1 MNEFIPNEVAVTCPL
16 KFDMVML
23 KDNKANDGG
32 DQPMDSGD
40 HPMKYGGDAPQVPV
54 EEKRSD
60 AFLHVDIIVK
70 PIYTMLEVMERVDED
85 SLVTEAMYSLPA
97 VTDPILSPTVESP
110 SIDPI
115 RVLFEQ
121 VMAGLARVETRMDD
135 YDRRPSSLHT
145 LRPEPEPPHSRATP
159 RSLEVVLPFT
169 PPFAAVSVAMPPL
182 PTNAPCLSRTE
193 GFLPNPNCAA
203 GSLRPGFDHQQS
215 VWEPPSTSRPQRSSW
230 DLPPTSGSQQA
241 APWDLHPSSHAQH
254 SSWDL
259 PPTSRAQ
266 QAAPWVMP
274 PTSRAPLAWDLPP
287 PSRTHTSWDLPLA
300 SRAPTAW
307 DALGPRFSD
316 HQTHGGRSS
325 WDPPGQQHTYWEQH
339 HEPVLDQPL
348 LQRWPAYCHPPSHHG
363 SAAPMPAA
371 QAPAPI
377 SLPHGPDIRY
387 GSMKSLADDIDNRES
402 VQSRQIYYDDIVID
416 QLLHQDPI
424 GKEEE
429 LTEVEEFLQVF
440 DEPQFDMDLSN
451 VIAQTKDVSHSSVD
465 VSGSIHGNNDSC
477 TAAGLSLTYRKHDV
491 EHDRVYST
499 LLSNWIDSFLLKKD
513 REGPIEEVEK
523 SATDAGGRLLELD
536 TSCKCLPKETTESIA
551 NAGLKAGDVM
561 SELDVSR
568 ISFPKYELAY
578 VLDDVRQLA
587 KVVSVVQE
595 VDCVKQ
601 EATSIYL
608 LRCFQKTPPPV
619 LVLCEHETG
628 EDFVVKWSYKADE
641 ADWESCK

>member
-1 MNEFIPNEVAVTCPL
+1 MSDCQSF
-16 KFDMVML
+16 
-23 KDNKANDGG
+23 GG
-32 DQPMDSGD
+32 Q
-40 HPMKYGGDAPQVPV
+40 
-54 EEKRSD
+54 
-60 AFLHVDIIVK
+60 
-70 PIYTMLEVMERVDED
+70 
-85 SLVTEAMYSLPA
+85 TEAMYSLPA

-135 YDRRPSSLHT
+135 YDRRPSSLHK

-182 PTNAPCLSRTE
+182 PTTAPCLSRTE
-193 GFLPNPNCAA
+193 GFLPNPNCAT
-203 GSLRPGFDHQQS
+203 GSLRPGFDQPQS
-215 VWEPPSTSRPQRSSW
+215 VWEPPPTSRPQRSSW

-266 QAAPWVMP
+266 QTAPWVMP
-274 PTSRAPLAWDLPP
+274 PTSRAPSAWDLPP
-287 PSRTHTSWDLPLA
+287 PSRAHTSWDPPLP

-325 WDPPGQQHTYWEQH
+325 WDPPEQQHTYWEQH

-363 SAAPMPAA
+363 STAPMPAT

-377 SLPHGPDIRY
+377 SLPRGPDIR
-387 GSMKSLADDIDNRES
+387 
-402 VQSRQIYYDDIVID
+402 Q
-416 QLLHQDPI
+416 
-424 GKEEE
+424 
-429 LTEVEEFLQVF
+429 
-440 DEPQFDMDLSN
+440 
-451 VIAQTKDVSHSSVD
+451 
-465 VSGSIHGNNDSC
+465 
-477 TAAGLSLTYRKHDV
+477 
-491 EHDRVYST
+491 
-499 LLSNWIDSFLLKKD
+499 
-513 REGPIEEVEK
+513 GPIEEVEK
-523 SATDAGGRLLELD
+523 VIVYVDLHLSNVASIVHHSTRVDADARLIPPCKDTPSPQSCLGIQGCLDKFSVLGLNNRKHDMDRHKSPFTLAKATHHGSSNLQFGLQGVHDLQSATDAGGRLLELD

-568 ISFPKYELAY
+568 LSFPKYELAY

-641 ADWESCK
+641 ADWESCKYSCSNLLVENHTHTFVKTVGELDFSFPIGAPLLMSAFLIPMQLEPFGKAKLLFVTLIVMSWFPP